1 MVETTFLSVPKQLPA
16 YESPRLIELGTVS
29 TQTATGL
36 HGCYWGKE
44 LGGSDGWTFMGINVP
59 ISACSS

>member
-1 MVETTFLSVPKQLPA
+1 MNLPSVPNPFPV
-16 YESPRLIELGTVS
+16 YESPRLVELGAVS